1 MDFKGKGTSA
11 YQNIDTVSKKEVKG
25 KVVPE
30 LN

>member
-1 MDFKGKGTSA
+1 MTARKDWL
-11 YQNIDTVSKKEVKG
+11 QNFDVSTDKEVKKG

>member
-1 MDFKGKGTSA
+1 MDQESA
-11 YQNIDTVSKKEVKG
+11 QGVRYEAHIEQMKNKG